1 MRKLQRL
8 RSKRIK
14 RDRGQFWKK
23 SARVNP
29 NGPNLCI
36 IPLTCFFL
44 WGGNSGWQVLW
55 SGSKNVEPNKISYW
69 LGVNKIN
76 APTSILRRT
85 WVFTHH
91 LSAPQRSSFR
101 NSLGSSATVKPLA
114 AKAAWPLPSQGEP
127 ARGTRHP
134 AVPGCFQSSPSHA
147 GQAQT
152 SACTKNTQTQNP
164 QNPQELFKIPPFS
177 LALSFNSF
185 NRPDLLVGL
194 DPQLLPRQFQEPVSL
209 LRTSLSQI
217 RDLSRRW
224 SKQLS
229 GPRWFLLPIRV
240 PLTPARNSV

>member
-127 ARGTRHP
+127 ARGTPLFRP
-134 AVPGCFQSSPSHA
+134 SGLLTSIKMVASLGRSWYEALAWSRFSDGCVSRGKMTFTKFRMRPHHSGCISWRSPE
-147 GQAQT
+147 G
-152 SACTKNTQTQNP
+152 
-164 QNPQELFKIPPFS
+164 PP
-177 LALSFNSF
+177 
-185 NRPDLLVGL
+185 RGC
-194 DPQLLPRQFQEPVSL
+194 DPLPRPCFFCGEAALCRSW
-209 LRTSLSQI
+209 RS
-217 RDLSRRW
+217 
-224 SKQLS
+224 
-229 GPRWFLLPIRV
+229 
-240 PLTPARNSV
+240 